1 MSTSY
6 NNFRA
11 SPHRCDYHNGRPSRF
26 NYDNG
31 RSHNGCDNY
40 YWRSHHWLD
49 NDQRLVV
56 VVPSGKFDVQVAH
69 FEAVFAHADHE
80 VDSDS
85 VTSLEM
91 LHKGRVGRVNK
102 TEVFGIVMLRPL
114 EWLNL
119 VDLNRPSHDYEFT
132 CSGVISL
139 PLHL

>member
-1 MSTSY
+1 M
-6 NNFRA
+6 
-11 SPHRCDYHNGRPSRF
+11 
-26 NYDNG
+26 
-31 RSHNGCDNY
+31 
-40 YWRSHHWLD
+40 
-49 NDQRLVV
+49 

-85 VTSLEM
+85 VTALQV
-91 LHKGRVGRVNK
+91 LYKGRVGRVNK

-132 CSGVISL
+132 CSSVISL
-139 PLHL
+139 PLHLRVDVLHPNNVVGNVEVLHVMPSIVVNSF